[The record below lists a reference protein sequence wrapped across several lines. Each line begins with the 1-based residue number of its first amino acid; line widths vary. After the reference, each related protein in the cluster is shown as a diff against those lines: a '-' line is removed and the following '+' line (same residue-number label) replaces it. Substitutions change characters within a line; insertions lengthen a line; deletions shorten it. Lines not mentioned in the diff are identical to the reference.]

1 MQRRRRSNLQNFS
14 ALESRR
20 LLSSTTPQMYIA
32 GSGQLVVIGTDGNDT
47 CTISETTVSGIPQ
60 IKVTMN
66 RKSVN
71 FARHLVTADSVYFLG
86 GEGK

>member
-1 MQRRRRSNLQNFS
+1 
-14 ALESRR
+14 
-20 LLSSTTPQMYIA
+20 MYIA